1 MSKQVT
7 IIAVSGGSGSG
18 KTTYARLLQKKLGDE
33 NSAILYQDSYYRDQ
47 SRNFDYDGGSVNF
60 DHPDALEFP
69 LLESHLIELK
79 KGNSIQVPIYDFAT
93 HTRIKKSE
101 HFPLKEYVIVD
112 GILLFSQD
120 PLVEI
125 FDYKIF
131 IDCPEELRY
140 ERRLNRDVKERGRT
154 PEGVHNQFY
163 NQVKPMHDQFVEPT
177 KNIADLVVEQGE
189 LFESVIDFYKLLLS

>member
-1 MSKQVT
+1 M
-7 IIAVSGGSGSG
+7 
-18 KTTYARLLQKKLGDE
+18 LQKKLGDE